1 MYLGLTILFRVPE
14 PQNPGV
20 FSFLSPLAFDVW
32 MYVVMA
38 YLAVSLT
45 VFLLA
50 RFSPYEWY
58 NSHPCNPEYD
68 QVENQ
73 FNLLSCMWFAF
84 GGLMQQG
91 SELNPK
97 AFSTRV
103 LSGFW
108 WFFSLI
114 LVSSYTANLAAF
126 LTVERMVSPIQNAD
140 DLSKQTEI
148 QYGTRKGGSSETFFK
163 RSEIPTYSD
172 MWAYMS
178 SRPEVFSDTYQS
190 GIERVL
196 KRKDYAFLMESTMA
210 EYVVSQHCKNLT
222 RIGGLLNSRGYG
234 IGVPRGAP
242 IRDEITSAILRLQE
256 DDILL
261 EMKNKW
267 WKQGKCVRDEAS
279 KEDANELGVENI
291 GGIFLVLLA
300 GLIIGV
306 LVAIGEFIW
315 KSKQNAEID
324 RKSLC
329 GEMMSGLRFACR
341 CNGKRKPAMF
351 PEAKYQPPF
360 TTTNGQMI
368 ALSDNVHMK

>member
-1 MYLGLTILFRVPE
+1 MLTANAITSLFIYIFQEADLAVAPLTISYVREEVIDFSKPYMYLGITILFRVPE

-126 LTVERMVSPIQNAD
+126 LTVERMISPIQSAD

-163 RSEIPTYSD
+163 VSE
-172 MWAYMS
+172 M
-178 SRPEVFSDTYQS
+178 
-190 GIERVL
+190 G
-196 KRKDYAFLMESTMA
+196 
-210 EYVVSQHCKNLT
+210 
-222 RIGGLLNSRGYG
+222 
-234 IGVPRGAP
+234 
-242 IRDEITSAILRLQE
+242 
-256 DDILL
+256 
-261 EMKNKW
+261 
-267 WKQGKCVRDEAS
+267 
-279 KEDANELGVENI
+279 
-291 GGIFLVLLA
+291 
-300 GLIIGV
+300 
-306 LVAIGEFIW
+306 
-315 KSKQNAEID
+315 
-324 RKSLC
+324 
-329 GEMMSGLRFACR
+329 
-341 CNGKRKPAMF
+341 
-351 PEAKYQPPF
+351 
-360 TTTNGQMI
+360 
-368 ALSDNVHMK
+368 DNVFFT